1 MQILGI
7 MDNSQH
13 VPGAVTAVVTT
24 YEPDLQTLEAQF
36 EPAAEMRERV
46 LAFRRQR
53 AAEMLAFAEEA
64 APALQEMAMRFALE
78 K

>member
-1 MQILGI
+1 

-36 EPAAEMRERV
+36 GRLAGQIDALLVIDNGSANAARV
-46 LAFRRQR
+46 CLLYTSPSPRD
-53 AAEMLAFAEEA
+53 
-64 APALQEMAMRFALE
+64 
-78 K
+78 

>member
-1 MQILGI
+1 

-36 EPAAEMRERV
+36 VRLAGQIDALLVIDNGSANAAGV
-46 LAFRRQR
+46 AQLVSQFS
-53 AAEMLAFAEEA
+53 FAQFCGAGET
-64 APALQEMAMRFALE
+64 LSLIHI
-78 K
+78 